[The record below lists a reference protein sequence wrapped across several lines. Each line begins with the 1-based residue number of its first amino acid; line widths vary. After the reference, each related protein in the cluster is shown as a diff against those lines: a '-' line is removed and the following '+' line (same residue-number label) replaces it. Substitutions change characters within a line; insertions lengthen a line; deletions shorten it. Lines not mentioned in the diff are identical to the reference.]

1 MDENQRKLARLKA
14 EQRAQT
20 ARETQLR
27 NLIDGNNSN
36 LEDKLAVF
44 KTLVRADQAR
54 FTIALSKMLEETD
67 QDRRC
72 ADKNVTTKP
81 GMLQMHWQHPAIKL
95 RFSLWLAN
103 HVGALNITKKLPH
116 SAELALES
124 E

>member
-44 KTLVRADQAR
+44 KTLVRADQDR
-54 FTIALSKMLEETD
+54 FTIALSKMLEKTD
-67 QDRRC
+67 QD
-72 ADKNVTTKP
+72 K
-81 GMLQMHWQHPAIKL
+81 
-95 RFSLWLAN
+95 
-103 HVGALNITKKLPH
+103 
-116 SAELALES
+116 
-124 E
+124 

>member
-44 KTLVRADQAR
+44 KTLVRADQVR
-54 FTIALSKMLEETD
+54 FTIALSKMRE
-67 QDRRC
+67 
-72 ADKNVTTKP
+72 DK
-81 GMLQMHWQHPAIKL
+81 
-95 RFSLWLAN
+95 
-103 HVGALNITKKLPH
+103 
-116 SAELALES
+116 
-124 E
+124 

>member
-44 KTLVRADQAR
+44 KTLVRADQDR
-54 FTIALSKMLEETD
+54 FTIALSKMLEETG
-67 QDRRC
+67 QD
-72 ADKNVTTKP
+72 K
-81 GMLQMHWQHPAIKL
+81 
-95 RFSLWLAN
+95 
-103 HVGALNITKKLPH
+103 
-116 SAELALES
+116 
-124 E
+124 

>member
-1 MDENQRKLARLKA
+1 MDESQRKFARLKA

-67 QDRRC
+67 QD
-72 ADKNVTTKP
+72 K
-81 GMLQMHWQHPAIKL
+81 
-95 RFSLWLAN
+95 
-103 HVGALNITKKLPH
+103 
-116 SAELALES
+116 
-124 E
+124 

>member
-20 ARETQLR
+20 AWETQLR

-54 FTIALSKMLEETD
+54 FTIALSKMLEETG
-67 QDRRC
+67 QD
-72 ADKNVTTKP
+72 K
-81 GMLQMHWQHPAIKL
+81 
-95 RFSLWLAN
+95 
-103 HVGALNITKKLPH
+103 
-116 SAELALES
+116 
-124 E
+124 